1 VPLGGS
7 APGPAFGANQDRR
20 GYAEPMASPSVQL
33 HLLRHAHAGD
43 PAKWHGPD
51 ELRPL
56 SARGRHQAESLGRHL
71 DGLGQHFDLL
81 VSSPLVRARQTA
93 ELVGERLGLAVVI
106 DDRLGGGLGV
116 AGLEA
121 LLADHGNPARPILVG
136 HDPDFSELV
145 ASLAGAQ
152 EIPMRKGAFARIDI
166 GRPIQPGG
174 GVLAF
179 LIPPEL
185 IASH

>member
-1 VPLGGS
+1 
-7 APGPAFGANQDRR
+7 
-20 GYAEPMASPSVQL
+20 MAGVQL

-51 ELRPL
+51 EVRPL

-71 DGLGQHFDLL
+71 DGLGLRFDLL

-106 DDRLGGGLGV
+106 DERLGGGLSV

-121 LLADHGNPARPILVG
+121 LLSDHGNPARPILVG
-136 HDPDFSELV
+136 HDPDFSDLATSLTG
-145 ASLAGAQ
+145 ASAL
-152 EIPMRKGAFARIDI
+152 PLRKGTLARIDI
-166 GRPIQPGG
+166 DRPIEPGG
-174 GVLAF
+174 GILVYL
-179 LIPPEL
+179 LPPE
-185 IASH
+185 IVGRA